1 MKKFAS
7 SLAPRLY
14 LKASAS
20 GGVNMYCGAVEFV
33 CSPSAVRHI
42 PVLLQE
48 CMGFLKPE
56 SGGVFAD
63 LTFGGGGH
71 SRAILEAN
79 PINQLLS
86 FDCDPDATQ
95 RANELQSEFPDRF
108 QFHDGSFRELDQVSS
123 AGEFDGIL
131 MDLGISSFQLMEPEK
146 GFSFRLDAPI
156 DMRLDPRKG
165 ISAADF
171 LETASEESL
180 IRAVREYGEERR
192 WRRVVNAI
200 IEARGT
206 GELSRTMSAA
216 EVVSRAVGGRNPRQ
230 RIHPATKTFQG
241 IRIAINGE
249 LEALAVT
256 LPQAFGALKEGGVL
270 AVISFHSL
278 EDRIVKRFMRKMSGR
293 PEHKYDRRLLHE
305 RSASGKMLTT
315 KAIIP
320 GKEEVE
326 ANPRS
331 RSARLRI
338 FQKLQRRGLTE

>member
-1 MKKFAS
+1 
-7 SLAPRLY
+7 
-14 LKASAS
+14 
-20 GGVNMYCGAVEFV
+20 MYCGTVEFV
-33 CSPSAVRHI
+33 CSPSAVRHV
-42 PVLLQE
+42 PVLLDE

-56 SGGVFAD
+56 NGGVFAD

-79 PINQLLS
+79 SETQLLS
-86 FDCDPDATQ
+86 FDCDPDAVE
-95 RANELQSEFPDRF
+95 RSMVFKKDFSDRF

-123 AGEFDGIL
+123 ANEFDGIL

-156 DMRLDPRKG
+156 DMRLDPRRG
-165 ISAADF
+165 MSAAEF

-180 IRAVREYGEERR
+180 VRAIREYGEERR
-192 WRRVVNAI
+192 WRRVVQAI
-200 IEARGT
+200 ISARGT
-206 GELSRTMSAA
+206 GALARTMSAA
-216 EVVSRAVGGRNPRQ
+216 EVVSGAVGGRHARQ

-256 LPQAFGALKEGGVL
+256 LPQAFSVLKNGGVL

-278 EDRIVKRFMRKMSGR
+278 EDRIVKRFMRKMAGR
-293 PEHKYDRRLLHE
+293 PEHKNDSRSMHDRTSH
-305 RSASGKMLTT
+305 GKLVTT

-320 GKEEVE
+320 SREEVE
-326 ANPRS
+326 SNPRS

-338 FQKLQRRGLTE
+338 FRKSKVEEMEEL